1 MNPSHWIFV
10 SLLKLKFVFMCLAV
24 PGKIIGFDDTRESVF
39 KIGKVSF
46 DGIIKKINLGLVPE
60 AKEGDYVL
68 VHVGVAM
75 SVVHEEEAKRTM
87 DFLLGTDEL
96 DDIRP
101 DDE

>member
-1 MNPSHWIFV
+1 
-10 SLLKLKFVFMCLAV
+10 MCLAV
-24 PGKIIGFDDTRESVF
+24 PGKIIGFEDTVESVF

-46 DGIIKKINLGLVPE
+46 DGIVKKINLGLEPE

-75 SVVHEEEAKRTM
+75 SIVDEEEAKRTM

-101 DDE
+101 DEE

>member
-1 MNPSHWIFV
+1 
-10 SLLKLKFVFMCLAV
+10 MCLAV
-24 PGKIIGFDDTRESVF
+24 PGKIIGFVDNVESVF

-60 AKEGDYVL
+60 AIVGDYVL

-75 SVVHEEEAKRTM
+75 SVVDEAEAKRTM
-87 DFLLGTDEL
+87 DFLLGTDDLE
-96 DDIRP
+96 DIRP

>member
-1 MNPSHWIFV
+1 
-10 SLLKLKFVFMCLAV
+10 MCLAV
-24 PGKIIGFDDTRESVF
+24 PGKIIGFVDNVESVF

-60 AKEGDYVL
+60 AIIGDYVL

-75 SVVHEEEAKRTM
+75 SVVDEAEAKRTM
-87 DFLLGTDEL
+87 DFLLGTDDLE
-96 DDIRP
+96 DIRP